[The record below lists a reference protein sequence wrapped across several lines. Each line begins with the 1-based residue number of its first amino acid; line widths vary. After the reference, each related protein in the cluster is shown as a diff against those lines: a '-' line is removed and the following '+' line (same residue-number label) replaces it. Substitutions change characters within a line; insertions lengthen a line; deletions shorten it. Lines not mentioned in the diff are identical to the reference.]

1 LKLNEVEKTRSNRG
15 YSLVAIG
22 GSAGSTHILKD
33 ILSRMPD
40 DFGVPI
46 LIVQHL
52 HESDK
57 GLLAE
62 NLAFTSNLPVIAPLD
77 KCPIFKAKAY
87 VAPAGY
93 HMLVEKDMTIALSVD
108 EKVNHSRPSIDVLF
122 ESAAHA
128 FGEGLV
134 AVILSGAS
142 QDGASGMKIVK
153 QCGGTTIVQS
163 PESSEFR
170 CMPESAIKAISPD
183 YVQSSSDI
191 PVTLIKIV
199 MGSDRN
205 ESYGKPENSH
215 CR

>member
-1 LKLNEVEKTRSNRG
+1 LKLNEIDKTNSVDG

-22 GSAGSTHILKD
+22 GSAGSTQVIRD

-62 NLAFTSNLPVIAPLD
+62 NLAMTSNLPVIIPLD
-77 KCPIFKAKAY
+77 KSPIFKAKAY

-93 HMLVEKDMTIALSVD
+93 HMLVEKNKTVALSVD

-128 FGEGLV
+128 FGTGLV
-134 AVILSGAS
+134 AVILTGAS
-142 QDGASGMKIVK
+142 QDGAFGMKIVK

-163 PESSEFR
+163 PETSEYR
-170 CMPESAIKAISPD
+170 CMPESVINAISPD
-183 YVQSSSDI
+183 YVQSASDI

-199 MGSDRN
+199 MGS
-205 ESYGKPENSH
+205 G
-215 CR
+215 